1 MSILQ
6 DVVLRNRASHEFPPV
21 RAVLQEFFRAATK
34 VACVGETAAVYL
46 DMFGVTTSDDYRP
59 VTWMGRYPVD
69 VTTILVGVHVVCAIA
84 TALIVG
90 FVHNGALNY
99 AMFDSAQVW
108 HGQIWRLVTYA
119 FIHPPS
125 GYALLWFAIEMYML
139 FFFGREVER
148 FIGRRAYILLYAL
161 LLLVP
166 ALILTVWGVTTR
178 TGLAGSGALHFA
190 VFTAFVTLYPNVQF
204 FLRISAKWIFV
215 ILATIG
221 TLSGL
226 AAHDW
231 QDLVVLWSS
240 IALAFFFIELR
251 GAGPELAWLNNAKS
265 WLRPKP
271 KLYIV
276 QKPTARRV
284 VEPDDVYASV
294 DPILDKISKS
304 GIGSLTET
312 ERKILDRARNRLL
325 KKSD

>member
-1 MSILQ
+1 
-6 DVVLRNRASHEFPPV
+6 
-21 RAVLQEFFRAATK
+21 
-34 VACVGETAAVYL
+34 
-46 DMFGVTTSDDYRP
+46 MFGVTTSDDYRP

-84 TALIVG
+84 TALIIG
-90 FVHNGALNY
+90 FFHNGILDY
-99 AMFDSAQVW
+99 AMLDSAQVW
-108 HGQIWRLVTYA
+108 RGQIWRLATYA
-119 FIHPPS
+119 FIHQPS

-148 FIGRRAYILLYAL
+148 FIGQRAYIWLYAL

-166 ALILTVWGVTTR
+166 AFVLTLWGLTTR

-190 VFTAFVTLYPNVQF
+190 VFTAFVTIYPNVQF
-204 FLRISAKWIFV
+204 FLRIPAKWVFV
-215 ILATIG
+215 ILAAIG

-226 AAHDW
+226 AAHAW
-231 QDLVVLWSS
+231 QDLVVLWTS
-240 IALAFFFIELR
+240 IGLAFFFIELR
-251 GAGPELAWLNNAKS
+251 GAGPELTWLNTAKS

-284 VEPDDVYASV
+284 VEPDDVYSSI

-304 GIGSLTET
+304 GMGSLTET
-312 ERKILDRARNRLL
+312 ERKILERARNQLM